1 MMGLSFADTTDANVF
16 YTKVMGREPVA
27 PAKKKSSK
35 KKGKKMWYMY
45 LLVYWQVIIE
55 NGKKGKIDK
64 TQIGLPAE
72 FR

>member
-1 MMGLSFADTTDANVF
+1 
-16 YTKVMGREPVA
+16 
-27 PAKKKSSK
+27 
-35 KKGKKMWYMY
+35 MY
-45 LLVYWQVIIE
+45 LVYLQVIIE